1 MLRKRKGVRPTIR
14 QQAAADQILINQM
27 RAPKDRLTKGQI
39 AREVGYL
46 STSQLSSDGVRVALA
61 RYGLNEELIT
71 AALVDDINA
80 KPGNR
85 VAELRLG
92 ADILGISKRESAEG
106 NKTLIVVVSGQSA
119 TRYGVQVTPQENG
132 TTTSSTG

>member
-1 MLRKRKGVRPTIR
+1 MRVRSKGVRPTIR
-14 QQAAADQILINQM
+14 QQAAADEILKNQM
-27 RAPKDRLTKGQI
+27 RFPEDRLTKKEI

-46 STSQLSSDGVRVALA
+46 TTAPLSSDGVKVALGK
-61 RYGLNEELIT
+61 YGLNEELIT

-92 ADILGISKRESAEG
+92 ADILGISKRDAAEG

-119 TRYGVQVTPQENG
+119 ERYGVQVTPSPKIHE
-132 TTTSSTG
+132 S